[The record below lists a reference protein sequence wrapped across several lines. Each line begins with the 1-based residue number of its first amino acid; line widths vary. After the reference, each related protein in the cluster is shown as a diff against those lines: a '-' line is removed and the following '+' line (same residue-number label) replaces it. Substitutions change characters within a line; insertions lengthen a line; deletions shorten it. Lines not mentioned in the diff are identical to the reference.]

1 MSSASWCRVRGF
13 VLPAQSK
20 KNRTLRLLFEEL
32 CWNICRALL
41 QNNTSRMEKHD
52 VFLHH
57 IKTRWTQ
64 ACTYYGWKI
73 LSFNNAS
80 ILHIYCELLIMSYQC
95 NWFTVY
101 HICVSK
107 VNKCLSYFMF
117 FILVHLTPP
126 FLLRYRHL
134 SHLNTWNNVTN
145 VINNLQYS
153 YYPCKCISYR

>member
-20 KNRTLRLLFEEL
+20 NNRTLRLLFEEL
-32 CWNICRALL
+32 CWNICQALL

-57 IKTRWTQ
+57 IKTRWSQ

-101 HICVSK
+101 HICVSRTFN
-107 VNKCLSYFMF
+107 VNATLQRLQSQQMF
-117 FILVHLTPP
+117 K
-126 FLLRYRHL
+126 LLYVLHSSAPNPSFFVEIQTL
-134 SHLNTWNNVTN
+134 ITLKY
-145 VINNLQYS
+145 L
-153 YYPCKCISYR
+153 K